1 MNETH
6 FSSLAKC
13 QSDYLCSESSGFTE
27 HQFFLIIS
35 LFSPHTNDA
44 AWSWGF
50 ISCLLLIQGDRHTDR
65 LSLPFFPLPF
75 PLHMI
80 PASAQAGALSSTSPF
95 LLCSLTPMQLRTALW
110 VSMNRLIFL
119 PTSTTLPWWLLSAG
133 CAGGASSWGLG
144 ISNRLYVWANAY
156 HAWALFQAHA
166 ESFEWIISFA
176 TYNIP
181 MRWILVINPLYR
193 WGNWGTRCPRT
204 HSPLESRTYV
214 PNQQGSSA

>member
-35 LFSPHTNDA
+35 LFSPQTNDA

-133 CAGGASSWGLG
+133 CAGGASSWGWAFLTG
-144 ISNRLYVWANAY
+144 CMFELTLSMHELCSKHMLRALNELSRLLLITSW
-156 HAWALFQAHA
+156 
-166 ESFEWIISFA
+166 
-176 TYNIP
+176 
-181 MRWILVINPLYR
+181 
-193 WGNWGTRCPRT
+193 WG
-204 HSPLESRTYV
+204 
-214 PNQQGSSA
+214 GSWW